1 MYSFSCTVT
10 EFSTQLVQW
19 SASDVNVLPQ
29 CLERISF
36 LGFTEGLYLKTCLQ
50 HSYMKFKTLP
60 QPSLPACA
68 DCQGQP
74 EVKMQRLFR
83 SFTGMHIVLCMH
95 TLQCMSAAFQIPRNR
110 SVLLK
115 VPYGHFT
122 PQSFLL
128 AFSLAYCFPKML
140 SLLQAA
146 ILLGY
151 CHC

>member
-10 EFSTQLVQW
+10 EFSAQLVQW
-19 SASDVNVLPQ
+19 SASDVNIFPQ
-29 CLERISF
+29 CLEQISF
-36 LGFTEGLYLKTCLQ
+36 LGFTEGLCLKTCLD

-68 DCQGQP
+68 DRQGQP

-83 SFTGMHIVLCMH
+83 SFMGMHVVPCMY
-95 TLQCMSAAFQIPRNR
+95 TLQCVSVAFQMPRNR

-128 AFSLAYCFPKML
+128 AFWLAYCFPKML

-146 ILLGY
+146 ILSGY